1 MSTQAIKLSILN
13 KVKKYL
19 LRVKK
24 EIAFC
29 GYFGD
34 LVEDIDLLIILNGRN
49 NDPIGFTQL
58 KKVLTIFNIITEHFA
73 REGIKIKMF
82 PTFRL
87 QTFVD
92 FLSRTPER
100 YQNKKILLHLL
111 IYPSISNFIL
121 WEEPL
126 IILAISKRI
135 CPLID
140 KKNIWQGI
148 LKKVKLPNHK
158 TRIALFHKLFYETY
172 ILHKTSLLPDV
183 VKGKESLHKIK
194 YIAKNIYADMIARQR
209 RIPKKNKLLIKH
221 QNKILHLLAKKSG
234 DINKLFNEEATLLK
248 ITTSIFKDN

>member
-49 NDPIGFTQL
+49 NDPIGFTPL
-58 KKVLTIFNIITEHFA
+58 KKVLTIFNVITKHFA

-100 YQNKKILLHLL
+100 HQNKKILLHLL
-111 IYPSISNFIL
+111 IYPSIPNFIL

-135 CPLID
+135 CPLIGQKD
-140 KKNIWQGI
+140 IWQAV
-148 LKKVKLPNHK
+148 LKKVTLPNHK

-172 ILHKTSLLPDV
+172 ILHKTSLLPDAI
-183 VKGKESLHKIK
+183 KGEESLHKIK
-194 YIAKNIYADMIARQR
+194 YIVKNIYADMVARR
-209 RIPKKNKLLIKH
+209 RIPKKNKLLIRH
-221 QNKILHLLAKKSG
+221 QNKILHLLEKKSG
-234 DINKLFNEEATLLK
+234 DINKLFDEEATLLK
-248 ITTSIFKDN
+248 ITTSIFKGN